1 MVIYELSSDFEF
13 YIKGQKIMMN
23 EFVGN
28 VIHDVIMAVVSHL
41 HDVDLKTIKKV
52 EIT

>member
-1 MVIYELSSDFEF
+1 MCELSSDFEF
-13 YIKGQKIMMN
+13 YVNGKKIMMN